1 MESAAWRIHQAHLKQ
16 PSKET
21 PVGTTTALVTGSTSG
36 IGRAT
41 ALKLARAGVRVIVS
55 GRNAERGLEVVE
67 QIHAEG
73 GKADFVAADLRDA
86 QSAVELAA
94 RATQAAESAGGTLD
108 ILVNNA
114 AIGAGGPTAGTEE
127 STFDA
132 VLGTNLKAPFYL
144 VANLAPA
151 MAARGGGAIV
161 NVSTLAAE
169 VALPG
174 LSVYGA
180 SKAALDLLTKSWA
193 AEFGPAGVRVNSVRP
208 GPTRTPGSEA
218 LGEVLE
224 QLAAQAPLGFI
235 ADPEDIAAVIAF
247 LVSDEARFV
256 TGVILDADGGR
267 TAV

>member
-1 MESAAWRIHQAHLKQ
+1 METK
-16 PSKET
+16 
-21 PVGTTTALVTGSTSG
+21 TALITGSTSG

-41 ALKLARAGVRVIVS
+41 ALKLARDGVRVVVS
-55 GRNAERGLEVVE
+55 GRDADRGMEVVE
-67 QIHAEG
+67 RIRAEG
-73 GKADFVAADLRDA
+73 GRAEFVGAELRDA
-86 QSAVELAA
+86 QSAAELAA
-94 RATQAAESAGGTLD
+94 KATKVAESAGGVLN

-114 AIGAGGPTAGTEE
+114 AIGSGGPTAGTEE

-132 VLGTNLKAPFYL
+132 VLATNLKVPFYL
-144 VANLAPA
+144 VANIAPA

-193 AEFGPAGVRVNSVRP
+193 AEFGPAGVRVNSVSP

-218 LGEVLE
+218 LGEALE
-224 QLAAQAPLGFI
+224 QLAAQAPLGFV
-235 ADPEDIAAVIAF
+235 ADPEDIAAAIAF
-247 LVSDEARFV
+247 LISDQARFI
-256 TGVILDADGGR
+256 TGAVLDVNGGR
-267 TAV
+267 TVV

>member
-1 MESAAWRIHQAHLKQ
+1 METK
-16 PSKET
+16 
-21 PVGTTTALVTGSTSG
+21 TALITGSTSG

-67 QIHAEG
+67 EIRAG
-73 GKADFVAADLRDA
+73 GGEADFVAADLRDA
-86 QSAVELAA
+86 QSAVALAA
-94 RATQAAESAGGTLD
+94 KATQAAESAGGSLD

-208 GPTRTPGSEA
+208 GPTRTPGSAA
-218 LGEVLE
+218 LGEGLE
-224 QLAAQAPLGFI
+224 QLAAQAPLGFV

>member
-1 MESAAWRIHQAHLKQ
+1 MSTK
-16 PSKET
+16 
-21 PVGTTTALVTGSTSG
+21 TALITGSTSG

-41 ALKLARAGVRVIVS
+41 ALKLARNSIRVVVS
-55 GRNAERGLEVVE
+55 GRDTQRGQEVVE
-67 QIHAEG
+67 QIRSEG
-73 GKADFVAADLRDA
+73 NEAHFVRADLRDA
-86 QSAVELAA
+86 QSAVELATK
-94 RATQAAESAGGTLD
+94 ATEVAGGALD

-114 AIGAGGPTAGTEE
+114 ATGAGGPTAGTEE

-144 VANLAPA
+144 VATIAPT
-151 MAARGGGAIV
+151 MAARGSGAIV
-161 NVSTLAAE
+161 NVSTLAAG

-193 AEFGPAGVRVNSVRP
+193 AEFGPAGVRVNSVSP

-218 LGEVLE
+218 LGEYL
-224 QLAAQAPLGFI
+224 QLLAAQAPLGFV
-235 ADPEDIAAVIAF
+235 ANPEDIAAAIAF

-256 TGVILDADGGR
+256 TGTVLDVNGGR
-267 TAV
+267 TIV

>member
-1 MESAAWRIHQAHLKQ
+1 MSTK
-16 PSKET
+16 
-21 PVGTTTALVTGSTSG
+21 TALITGSTSG

-41 ALKLARAGVRVIVS
+41 ALKLARNSVRVVVS
-55 GRNAERGLEVVE
+55 GRDTQRGQEVVE
-67 QIHAEG
+67 EIRSEG
-73 GKADFVAADLRDA
+73 KEAHFIRADLLDA

-94 RATQAAESAGGTLD
+94 KATEVAGGALD

-114 AIGAGGPTAGTEE
+114 AIGTGGPTAGTEE

-132 VLGTNLKAPFYL
+132 VLATNLKAPFYL
-144 VANLAPA
+144 VANIAPA
-151 MAARGGGAIV
+151 MATRGTGAIV

-193 AEFGPAGVRVNSVRP
+193 AEFGPAGVRVNSVSP

-218 LGEVLE
+218 LGEYLQ
-224 QLAAQAPLGFI
+224 QLAAQAPLGFV
-235 ADPEDIAAVIAF
+235 ANPEDVAAAIAF
-247 LVSDEARFV
+247 LVSDEARFI
-256 TGVILDADGGR
+256 TGTVLEVNGGR
-267 TAV
+267 TIM

>member
-1 MESAAWRIHQAHLKQ
+1 METK
-16 PSKET
+16 
-21 PVGTTTALVTGSTSG
+21 TALITGSTSG

-41 ALKLARAGVRVIVS
+41 ALKLARDGVRVVVS
-55 GRNAERGLEVVE
+55 GRDADRGMEVVKR
-67 QIHAEG
+67 IRAEG
-73 GKADFVAADLRDA
+73 GGAEFVGAELRDA
-86 QSAVELAA
+86 QSAAELAA
-94 RATQAAESAGGTLD
+94 KATKVAESAGGVLN

-114 AIGAGGPTAGTEE
+114 AIGSGGPTAGTEE

-132 VLGTNLKAPFYL
+132 VLATNLKVPFYL
-144 VANLAPA
+144 VANIAPA

-193 AEFGPAGVRVNSVRP
+193 AEFGPAGVRVNSVSP

-218 LGEVLE
+218 LGEALE
-224 QLAAQAPLGFI
+224 QLAAQAPLGFV
-235 ADPEDIAAVIAF
+235 ADPEDIAAAIAF
-247 LVSDEARFV
+247 LVSDQARFI
-256 TGVILDADGGR
+256 TGAVLDVNGGR
-267 TAV
+267 TVV

>member
-1 MESAAWRIHQAHLKQ
+1 M
-16 PSKET
+16 
-21 PVGTTTALVTGSTSG
+21 GTKTALITGSTSG

-41 ALKLARAGVRVIVS
+41 ALKLARGGVHVIAS
-55 GRNAERGLEVVE
+55 GRDVERGLDVVE
-67 QIHAEG
+67 EIRAEG
-73 GKADFVAADLRDA
+73 GEADFVASDLRDA
-86 QSAVELAA
+86 RSAAELAA
-94 RATQAAESAGGTLD
+94 KATRAAESAGGTLD

-208 GPTRTPGSEA
+208 GPTRTPGSAA
-218 LGEVLE
+218 LGDALG
-224 QLAAQAPLGFI
+224 QLAAQAPLGFV

>member
-1 MESAAWRIHQAHLKQ
+1 METK
-16 PSKET
+16 
-21 PVGTTTALVTGSTSG
+21 TALITGSTSG

-67 QIHAEG
+67 EIRAG
-73 GKADFVAADLRDA
+73 GGEADFVAADLRDA
-86 QSAVELAA
+86 QSAVALAA
-94 RATQAAESAGGTLD
+94 KATQAAESAGGSLD

-208 GPTRTPGSEA
+208 GPTRTPGSAA

-224 QLAAQAPLGFI
+224 QLAAQAPLGFV

>member
-1 MESAAWRIHQAHLKQ
+1 MSTK
-16 PSKET
+16 
-21 PVGTTTALVTGSTSG
+21 TALITGSTSG

-41 ALKLARAGVRVIVS
+41 ALRLARDGIRVVVS
-55 GRNAERGLEVVE
+55 GRDTQRGQGVVE
-67 QIHAEG
+67 QIRSEG
-73 GKADFVAADLRDA
+73 NAAYFVRADLRDA

-94 RATQAAESAGGTLD
+94 KATEVAGEALD

-132 VLGTNLKAPFYL
+132 VLATNLKAPFYL
-144 VANLAPA
+144 VANIAPV
-151 MAARGGGAIV
+151 MAARGRGAIV

-193 AEFGPAGVRVNSVRP
+193 AEFGPAGVRVNSVSP
-208 GPTRTPGSEA
+208 GPTRTPGSES
-218 LGEVLE
+218 LGEYLQ
-224 QLAAQAPLGFI
+224 QLAAQAPLGFV
-235 ADPEDIAAVIAF
+235 ANPEDIAAAIAF

-256 TGVILDADGGR
+256 TGTVFDVNGGR
-267 TAV
+267 TIV

>member
-1 MESAAWRIHQAHLKQ
+1 MKTR
-16 PSKET
+16 
-21 PVGTTTALVTGSTSG
+21 TALITGSTSG

-67 QIHAEG
+67 QIRAEG
-73 GKADFVAADLRDA
+73 GEADFVAADLRDA
-86 QSAVELAA
+86 QSAAELAA
-94 RATQAAESAGGTLD
+94 KATQAAESAGGTLD

-127 STFDA
+127 STVDA

-144 VANLAPA
+144 VAHLAPA
-151 MAARGGGAIV
+151 MAARGCGAIV
-161 NVSTLAAE
+161 NISTLAAE

-208 GPTRTPGSEA
+208 GPTRTPGSEG
-218 LGEVLE
+218 LGEFLKE
-224 QLAAQAPLGFI
+224 LAAQAPLGFV
-235 ADPEDIAAVIAF
+235 ANPEDIAAAIAF

-256 TGVILDADGGR
+256 TGVILDVNGGR

>member
-1 MESAAWRIHQAHLKQ
+1 VRTK
-16 PSKET
+16 
-21 PVGTTTALVTGSTSG
+21 TALITGSTSG

-41 ALKLARAGVRVIVS
+41 ALKLARDSIRVVVS
-55 GRNAERGLEVVE
+55 GRDTQRGQEVVE
-67 QIHAEG
+67 QIRSEG
-73 GKADFVAADLRDA
+73 GQAHFVRADLRDA

-94 RATQAAESAGGTLD
+94 TATEVAGGALD

-114 AIGAGGPTAGTEE
+114 AIGAGGPTVGTEE

-132 VLGTNLKAPFYL
+132 VLATNLKAPFYL
-144 VANLAPA
+144 VANIAPA
-151 MAARGGGAIV
+151 MGARGRGAIV

-169 VALPG
+169 IALPG

-193 AEFGPAGVRVNSVRP
+193 AEFGPVGVRVNSVSP

-218 LGEVLE
+218 LGEYL
-224 QLAAQAPLGFI
+224 QLLAAQAPLGFV
-235 ADPEDIAAVIAF
+235 ANPEDIAAAIAF

-256 TGVILDADGGR
+256 TGTVLDVNGGR
-267 TAV
+267 TIV

>member
-1 MESAAWRIHQAHLKQ
+1 METK
-16 PSKET
+16 
-21 PVGTTTALVTGSTSG
+21 TALITGSTSG

-41 ALKLARAGVRVIVS
+41 ALKLARDGVRVVVS
-55 GRNAERGLEVVE
+55 GRDADRGMEVVKR
-67 QIHAEG
+67 IRAEG
-73 GKADFVAADLRDA
+73 GGAEFVGAELRDA
-86 QSAVELAA
+86 QSAAELAA
-94 RATQAAESAGGTLD
+94 KATKVAESAGGVLN

-114 AIGAGGPTAGTEE
+114 AIGSGGPTAGTEE

-132 VLGTNLKAPFYL
+132 VLATNLKVPFYL
-144 VANLAPA
+144 VANIAPA

-193 AEFGPAGVRVNSVRP
+193 AEFGPAGVRVNSVSP

-218 LGEVLE
+218 LGEALE
-224 QLAAQAPLGFI
+224 QLAAQAPLGFV
-235 ADPEDIAAVIAF
+235 ADPEDIAAAIAF
-247 LVSDEARFV
+247 LISDQARFI
-256 TGVILDADGGR
+256 TGAVLDVNGGR
-267 TAV
+267 TVV

>member
-1 MESAAWRIHQAHLKQ
+1 METK
-16 PSKET
+16 
-21 PVGTTTALVTGSTSG
+21 TALITGSTSG

-41 ALKLARAGVRVIVS
+41 ALKLASDGVRVVVS

-67 QIHAEG
+67 QIRTAG
-73 GKADFVAADLRDA
+73 GEAYFVGADLRDA

-94 RATQAAESAGGTLD
+94 KATQVAESAGGTLD
-108 ILVNNA
+108 VLVNNA
-114 AIGAGGPTAGTEE
+114 AIGTGGPTAGTEE
-127 STFDA
+127 SAFDA

-151 MAARGGGAIV
+151 MAARGRGAIV
-161 NVSTLAAE
+161 NISTLAAE

-193 AEFGPAGVRVNSVRP
+193 AEFGPAGVRVNSVSP
-208 GPTRTPGSEA
+208 GPTRTPGSEG
-218 LGEVLE
+218 LGEFLQV
-224 QLAAQAPLGFI
+224 LAAQAPLGFV
-235 ADPEDIAAVIAF
+235 ADPEDIAAAIAF

-256 TGVILDADGGR
+256 TGVILNVNGGR
-267 TAV
+267 TVV

>member
-1 MESAAWRIHQAHLKQ
+1 MSTK
-16 PSKET
+16 
-21 PVGTTTALVTGSTSG
+21 TALITGSTRG

-41 ALKLARAGVRVIVS
+41 ALKLARNGIRVVVS
-55 GRNAERGLEVVE
+55 GRDTQRGQEVVE
-67 QIHAEG
+67 QIRSEG
-73 GKADFVAADLRDA
+73 NEAHFVRADLRDA

-94 RATQAAESAGGTLD
+94 KATEVAGGALD

-132 VLGTNLKAPFYL
+132 VLATNLKAPFYL
-144 VANLAPA
+144 VANIAPA
-151 MAARGGGAIV
+151 MAARGSGAIV

-193 AEFGPAGVRVNSVRP
+193 AEFGPAGVRVNSVSP

-218 LGEVLE
+218 LGEYL
-224 QLAAQAPLGFI
+224 QLLAAQAPLGFV
-235 ADPEDIAAVIAF
+235 ANPEDIAAAIAF

-256 TGVILDADGGR
+256 TGTVLDVNGGR
-267 TAV
+267 TIV

>member
-1 MESAAWRIHQAHLKQ
+1 M
-16 PSKET
+16 
-21 PVGTTTALVTGSTSG
+21 GTKTALITGSTSG

-41 ALKLARAGVRVIVS
+41 ALKLARGGVHVIAS
-55 GRNAERGLEVVE
+55 GRDVERGLEVVE
-67 QIHAEG
+67 KIRAEG
-73 GKADFVAADLRDA
+73 GEADFVASDLRDA
-86 QSAVELAA
+86 RSAAELAA
-94 RATQAAESAGGTLD
+94 KATRAAESAGGTLD

-208 GPTRTPGSEA
+208 GPTRTPGSAA
-218 LGEVLE
+218 LGDTLG
-224 QLAAQAPLGFI
+224 QLAAQAPLGFV

>member
-1 MESAAWRIHQAHLKQ
+1 MSTK
-16 PSKET
+16 
-21 PVGTTTALVTGSTSG
+21 TALITGSTSG

-41 ALKLARAGVRVIVS
+41 ALKLARNTVRVVVS
-55 GRNAERGLEVVE
+55 GRDAQRGQEVVE
-67 QIHAEG
+67 KIRSEG
-73 GKADFVAADLRDA
+73 GQAHFIRADLRDA

-94 RATQAAESAGGTLD
+94 KATDVAGGALD

-132 VLGTNLKAPFYL
+132 VLATNLKVPFYL
-144 VANLAPA
+144 VANIAPA
-151 MAARGGGAIV
+151 MAARGTGAIV

-174 LSVYGA
+174 LAVYGA

-193 AEFGPAGVRVNSVRP
+193 AEFGPAGVRVNSVSP
-208 GPTRTPGSEA
+208 GPTRTPGSES
-218 LGEVLE
+218 LGGYLQ
-224 QLAAQAPLGFI
+224 QLAAQAPLGFV
-235 ADPEDIAAVIAF
+235 ANPEDIAAAIAF

-256 TGVILDADGGR
+256 TGTVLDVNGGR
-267 TAV
+267 NIV

>member
-1 MESAAWRIHQAHLKQ
+1 MSTK
-16 PSKET
+16 
-21 PVGTTTALVTGSTSG
+21 TALITGSTSG

-41 ALKLARAGVRVIVS
+41 ALRLARDGIRVVVS
-55 GRNAERGLEVVE
+55 GRDTQRGQGVVE
-67 QIHAEG
+67 QIRSEG
-73 GKADFVAADLRDA
+73 NAAYFVRADLRDA

-94 RATQAAESAGGTLD
+94 KATEVAGEALD

-132 VLGTNLKAPFYL
+132 VLATNLKAPFYL
-144 VANLAPA
+144 VAKIAPV
-151 MAARGGGAIV
+151 MAARGRGAIV

-193 AEFGPAGVRVNSVRP
+193 AEFGPAGVRVNSVSP
-208 GPTRTPGSEA
+208 GPTRTPGSES
-218 LGEVLE
+218 LGEYLQ
-224 QLAAQAPLGFI
+224 QLAAQAPLGFV
-235 ADPEDIAAVIAF
+235 ANPEDIAAAIAF

-256 TGVILDADGGR
+256 TGTVFDVNGGR
-267 TAV
+267 TIV